1 MATTSNT
8 LECSTFQ
15 NRPAY
20 HYLRQSDKLPTKP
33 DDICRVKLFDPTG
46 SWTWYISSYDPE
58 TRMAWGLVEVMK
70 REYYHVYMP
79 ELLEGLRHEYGDIS
93 MPELVEFRGRFGL
106 PIERDLHWSP
116 CPLSELER

>member
-33 DDICRVKLFDPTG
+33 DDVCRVKLFDPTG
-46 SWTWYISSYDPE
+46 SWTWYISSYDPA
-58 TRMAWGLVEVMK
+58 TRMAGGLVDGA
-70 REYYHVYMP
+70 YW
-79 ELLEGLRHEYGDIS
+79 EYGDIS
-93 MPELVEFRGRFGL
+93 MPELVAFRGRFGL